1 MAGGSSRCRA
11 LYSINW
17 LGLGRRAYRRDHGRR
32 NPARHPRI
40 EGAFARGQ
48 GRWSRALLSLSSRGG
63 RSGRRRAGPGP
74 DAGGDR
80 AGNEV
85 DGLPR
90 SASCHGKICGSDN
103 CFAFQALPDFGPWHC
118 RDAQDRRPLAMMLK
132 GPTMQSVVITGA
144 STGIGWA
151 TAKLLLDRGFRVF
164 GSVRKE
170 ADADRLKREFRA
182 NFTPLLFDVTD
193 EAAVLAAARQVRAAL
208 NGETLFGLV
217 NNAGIAVAGPVLEL
231 AADEFRRQMEVNV
244 IGPIISTQAFGPL
257 LGSDPSLKGPKGR
270 IVMISSV
277 AGKNGNPLMSA
288 YAASKHAIEGLS
300 ESLRRELML
309 FGIDVIVIAPG
320 AVKTPIWS
328 KAEEVD
334 ISAYKNS
341 PFFPALERIRK
352 FMLKLGET
360 GLPAE
365 KIAERIADA
374 LTSASPK
381 VCYQITPDPM
391 RHLITAVLPKRMA
404 DKIIAHRL
412 GLMPPA

>member
-1 MAGGSSRCRA
+1 
-11 LYSINW
+11 
-17 LGLGRRAYRRDHGRR
+17 
-32 NPARHPRI
+32 
-40 EGAFARGQ
+40 
-48 GRWSRALLSLSSRGG
+48 
-63 RSGRRRAGPGP
+63 
-74 DAGGDR
+74 
-80 AGNEV
+80 
-85 DGLPR
+85 
-90 SASCHGKICGSDN
+90 
-103 CFAFQALPDFGPWHC
+103 
-118 RDAQDRRPLAMMLK
+118 
-132 GPTMQSVVITGA
+132 MQSVVITGA

-164 GSVRKE
+164 GSVRKQ
-170 ADADRLKREFRA
+170 ADADRLKSEFGA

-193 EAAVLAAARQVRAAL
+193 EAAVLAAAREVRAAL
-208 NGETLFGLV
+208 GGEALFGLV

-231 AADEFRRQMEVNV
+231 AADEFRRQMDVNV
-244 IGPIISTQAFGPL
+244 VGPIIATQAFGPL
-257 LGSDPSLKGPKGR
+257 LGSDPSLKGPRGR

-277 AGKNGNPLMSA
+277 AGQNGNPLMSA
-288 YAASKHAIEGLS
+288 YSASKHAIEGLS
-300 ESLRRELML
+300 ESLRREMML

-352 FMLKLGET
+352 FMLHLGET

-381 VCYQITPDPM
+381 VRYQITPDPM
-391 RHLITAVLPKRMA
+391 RHLVTAVLPKRMV
-404 DKIIAHRL
+404 DKIIAKRL
-412 GLMPPA
+412 GLLPPA